1 MHRTYGWLAWMRD
14 IWIGQRVAQL
24 AFTVEIGW
32 PVGMH
37 GQLCDPV
44 GFVVLVHHIYMH
56 SSVSEKFWFYEKF
69 ECTLVFFLLEV

>member
-1 MHRTYGWLAWMRD
+1 MWLACLD
-14 IWIGQRVAQL
+14 AQHMDR
-24 AFTVEIGW
+24 TKGG

-37 GQLCDPV
+37 GQLCDPA